1 MEKENVTLSEAVNV
15 IKVGLEKIVKLT
27 KLLAVQMLKIPNVQA
42 MVNVMKKKAV
52 FVLMVSVVIIV
63 KKKEMIVELVFWAV
77 LEKAAVIRNM
87 AHVNVCLDSKDFH
100 VNKLMIKEDALV
112 KKYLVLLEKVIVT
125 KKLKFVNVKRDS
137 LVMVVQ
143 KLSLNSNVQRMVIV
157 KKMLLIKQ
165 VPVITANVSVR
176 REEKEKIAIL
186 NKLVFVQLMEI
197 VEEFYKENVNQ
208 EDVNV

>member
-1 MEKENVTLSEAVNV
+1 M
-15 IKVGLEKIVKLT
+15 
-27 KLLAVQMLKIPNVQA
+27 
-42 MVNVMKKKAV
+42 
-52 FVLMVSVVIIV
+52 
-63 KKKEMIVELVFWAV
+63 
-77 LEKAAVIRNM
+77 
-87 AHVNVCLDSKDFH
+87 
-100 VNKLMIKEDALV
+100 
-112 KKYLVLLEKVIVT
+112 EKVIVT

-137 LVMVVQ
+137 LEMVVQ
-143 KLSLNSNVQRMVIV
+143 KLSLNSNVQRMVNV

>member
-1 MEKENVTLSEAVNV
+1 M
-15 IKVGLEKIVKLT
+15 
-27 KLLAVQMLKIPNVQA
+27 
-42 MVNVMKKKAV
+42 
-52 FVLMVSVVIIV
+52 
-63 KKKEMIVELVFWAV
+63 
-77 LEKAAVIRNM
+77 
-87 AHVNVCLDSKDFH
+87 
-100 VNKLMIKEDALV
+100 
-112 KKYLVLLEKVIVT
+112 EKVIVT

-137 LVMVVQ
+137 LEMVVQ